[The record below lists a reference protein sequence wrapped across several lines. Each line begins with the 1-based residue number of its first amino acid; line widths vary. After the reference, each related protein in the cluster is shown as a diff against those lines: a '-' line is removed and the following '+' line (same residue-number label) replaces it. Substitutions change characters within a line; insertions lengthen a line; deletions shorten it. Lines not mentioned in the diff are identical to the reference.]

1 METSYIIKK
10 EEFLA
15 TWLKF
20 FLLLLLFFVPTCAI
34 SEEVTNDKKIRL
46 KAISTKILK
55 KIKAKDTYIRT
66 ANISG
71 KVKYS
76 LPFDKKLKLYKTYK
90 IQRDSNIHIKIYI
103 FLRLKVAD
111 FVSSKNLVRYK
122 RIKKRVKVK
131 KASEFNLNIFNKHLD
146 FNLTTKELNNLL
158 LGLSLIEL
166 GNSQYSS
173 MISGNSLI
181 IDQEGIKTTIDIRT
195 SEITNISI
203 KNEKRVAEIVF
214 SEFAPVY
221 NNKLIDTKTNK
232 NPLITLENGKI
243 LQLPRKITLVTPNF
257 TMKIYHEND
266 IVINNNINQKEF
278 LISK

>member
-1 METSYIIKK
+1 MGTSYIIKK

-15 TWLKF
+15 TRLKF
-20 FLLLLLFFVPTCAI
+20 FLLFLLFFVPTCSI
-34 SEEVTNDKKIRL
+34 NGEVANDKKIPL

-55 KIKAKDTYIRT
+55 KIKAKDAYIRT

-122 RIKKRVKVK
+122 RIKKRVKIK

-195 SEITNISI
+195 SEIINISI

-266 IVINNNINQKEF
+266 IIINNNINQKEF

>member
-1 METSYIIKK
+1 MGTSYIIKK

-15 TWLKF
+15 TRLKF
-20 FLLLLLFFVPTCAI
+20 FLLFLLFFVPTCSI
-34 SEEVTNDKKIRL
+34 NGEVANDKKIPL

-55 KIKAKDTYIRT
+55 KIKAKDAYIRT

-122 RIKKRVKVK
+122 RIKKRVKFK

-181 IDQEGIKTTIDIRT
+181 INQEGIKTTIDIRT

-232 NPLITLENGKI
+232 NPLITLENGRI
-243 LQLPRKITLVTPNF
+243 LQLPRKITLETPNF

-266 IVINNNINQKEF
+266 IIINNNINQKEF

>member
-71 KVKYS
+71 KVRYS

-266 IVINNNINQKEF
+266 IIINNNINQKEF